1 MSANT
6 PPSPYFS
13 GINFNPSFFIGA
25 ISAYLTEAIANT
37 KYLLLS
43 GANFMTG
50 NLGIGRAPAVELDV
64 DGQVYIN
71 NNFYSSVPS
80 VGTYGGN
87 STRIIMSPGTAS
99 EYPLAI
105 GVSNTAVWYGTQTA
119 GSHIFYTGATER
131 LIIKSD
137 GNVGIGTN
145 NPVSKLHLHNNAT
158 SQNVYLRL
166 TDNTSGATAT
176 DGIAIQKTDL
186 NDLFLIAYES
196 ARMYFFTAN
205 TPRLV
210 IQANGNVGI
219 VPTGGNPDGT
229 ANIFQVGNGGRLRI
243 SNGTTDYTL
252 IGSKETDDS
261 NNTRIV
267 IWGYQNGTAN
277 IGSLEYVA
285 TASGTHKF
293 YTGGTAERIRISSA
307 GDLLIGPVAGTVP
320 NIQLGTTD
328 NNIAIPSGAG
338 NFSASAAAG
347 DMVIRSVGKM
357 ILQSGSGNSAIMVNT
372 NNYIN
377 IGSGNTV
384 GTYPITLRTN
394 LSGFLASL
402 TVPYATASGTAY
414 IAQSTPTSPNIQIGI
429 VGETLFTTG
438 FYISSDK
445 RIKKDIEPIDNSLEL
460 LNKINLVSYKYIDYI
475 EKGNIKNYG
484 VIAQEVEEIIPEVIN
499 KSKDYIPNIYKNIDS
514 YDKDLLKLY
523 IKYDD
528 KFDLTINDKIKIYD
542 DKNNEFIKTII
553 EIDEDSL
560 TIDSPIENYEDETP
574 LFIYGKEVAELKNV
588 NYEALFIIN
597 MKATQELYKRLE
609 KLEKYFNVL
618 Y

>member
-64 DGQVYIN
+64 DGKAYIN
-71 NNFYSSVPS
+71 NNVSGFPT
-80 VGTYGGN
+80 VGLYGGN
-87 STRIIMSPGTAS
+87 STRLILFPGTAS
-99 EYPLAI
+99 EYPLSL
-105 GVSNTAVWYGTQTA
+105 GVDNTALWYGTQTA
-119 GSHIFYTGATER
+119 GSHIFYTGATQR
-131 LIIKSD
+131 LQINGNGDVLIGGAAGTTRNIQLGTGAVFNNLAISASGASFSSSASTGDMILRASQKILIQS
-137 GNVGIGTN
+137 GSGNSALTINTNNNVGIA
-145 NPVSKLHLHNNAT
+145 NAAA
-158 SQNVYLRL
+158 
-166 TDNTSGATAT
+166 G
-176 DGIAIQKTDL
+176 
-186 NDLFLIAYES
+186 
-196 ARMYFFTAN
+196 
-205 TPRLV
+205 
-210 IQANGNVGI
+210 
-219 VPTGGNPDGT
+219 
-229 ANIFQVGNGGRLRI
+229 NIFQVGDGSRLRI
-243 SNGTTDYTL
+243 SNGTSDYTL
-252 IGSKETDDS
+252 IGTKETDDA

-267 IWGYQNGTAN
+267 VWGYQNGTAN
-277 IGSLEYVA
+277 VGSLEYVA
-285 TASGTHKF
+285 TTTGVHKF
-293 YTGGTAERIRISSA
+293 YTGGATERIRITSG
-307 GDLLIGPVAGTVP
+307 GDLIIGPVAGTNP
-320 NIQLGTTD
+320 NIQLGAGVN
-328 NNIAIPSGAG
+328 NNIAIPATPGAY
-338 NFSASAAAG
+338 SASAAIG
-347 DMVIRSVGKM
+347 DMVIRAAQKL
-357 ILQSGSGNSAIMVNT
+357 ILQSGSGNSAIMINT

-377 IGSGNTV
+377 IGAGNTV
-384 GTYPITLRTN
+384 PTYPITLRTN
-394 LSGFLASL
+394 LSGPATTL
-402 TVPYATASGTAY
+402 TNPYVIATAYSYLTQTTT
-414 IAQSTPTSPNIQIGI
+414 IQPNIHIGI
-429 VGETLFTTG
+429 IGEVLFTNG
-438 FYISSDK
+438 FYVSSDK

-460 LNKINLVSYKYIDYI
+460 LNKINLVSFKYIDYV

-560 TIDSPIENYEDETP
+560 TIDSPIDDYKDETP

>member
-64 DGQVYIN
+64 DGQAYIN
-71 NNFYSSVPS
+71 NNFTGPPS
-80 VGTYGGN
+80 VGAYGGN
-87 STRIIMSPGTAS
+87 STRIILFPGGAS
-99 EYPLAI
+99 EYPSALGI
-105 GVSNTAVWYGTQTA
+105 SNLVLWYGTQTA
-119 GSHIFYTGATER
+119 GRHIFYTGATER

-137 GNVGIGTN
+137 GNVGIGTT
-145 NPVSKLHLHNNAT
+145 NPISRLHLHNTGNNQEVKL
-158 SQNVYLRL
+158 SLS
-166 TDNTSGATAT
+166 DNTSGTGAT
-176 DGIAIQKTDL
+176 DGVAIMKTDQ
-186 NDLFLIAYES
+186 NDLFLINYES
-196 ARMYFFTAN
+196 ARMFFLTTN
-205 TPRLV
+205 ITRLA
-210 IQANGNVGI
+210 ILANGNIAV
-219 VPTGGNPDGT
+219 GGNTNPG
-229 ANIFQVGNGGRLRI
+229 NIFQVGDGGKLRI
-243 SNGTTDYTL
+243 SNGISDFTQIGTEDGVYTTTNTKIFMSGNSYSGAGNNGGIQYFATGTGSHYFYTTNTPTPRLQITNNGELL
-252 IGSKETDDS
+252 IG
-261 NNTRIV
+261 
-267 IWGYQNGTAN
+267 G
-277 IGSLEYVA
+277 
-285 TASGTHKF
+285 ASGT
-293 YTGGTAERIRISSA
+293 TR
-307 GDLLIGPVAGTVP
+307 
-320 NIQLGTTD
+320 NIQLGTGV
-328 NNIAIPSGAG
+328 NNNLAI
-338 NFSASAAAG
+338 SASGPAFSSSAATG
-347 DMVIRSVGKM
+347 DMILRAAQKL
-357 ILQSGSGNSAIMVNT
+357 ILQSGTGNSAIMINT
-372 NNYIN
+372 NNFIN
-377 IGSGNTV
+377 IGAGNTV
-384 GTYPITLRTN
+384 PTYPITLRTN
-394 LSGFLASL
+394 LSGTTTTL
-402 TVPYATASGTAY
+402 TNPYVIATAYSY
-414 IAQSTPTSPNIQIGI
+414 STQTTTIQPDIHIGI
-429 VGETLFTTG
+429 IGEVLFTNG
-438 FYISSDK
+438 FYVSSDK
-445 RIKKDIEPIDNSLEL
+445 RIKKDIEPIENSLEL
-460 LNKINLVSYKYIDYI
+460 LNKINLVSYKYIDYV

-514 YDKDLLKLY
+514 YDKELLKLY

-560 TIDSPIENYEDETP
+560 TIDSPIDDYKDETP

-609 KLEKYFNVL
+609 KLEKYFNVV